1 MVKFTRLHLCILNRL
16 GVGKFKLFTDNSTFI
31 DKFTPQIKLKHMES
45 YLGFIAAFC
54 TTIAFIPQVV
64 KVYKSKHTKDIS
76 LGMFLLLNLG
86 IVLWI
91 CYGIMIESY
100 PVVIANAITI
110 ILSGYILVTKIKL
123 DVLSTAKNRDLV

>member
-1 MVKFTRLHLCILNRL
+1 
-16 GVGKFKLFTDNSTFI
+16 
-31 DKFTPQIKLKHMES
+31 MES
-45 YLGFIAAFC
+45 YLGFLAAVC

-76 LGMFLLLNLG
+76 LGMFSLLNLG

-91 CYGIMIESY
+91 CYGLMINSY

-110 ILSGYILVTKIKL
+110 ILASYILITKIKL
-123 DVLSTAKNRDLV
+123 DVLSSKKN